1 MTDKP
6 RDVRFQVSADRTS
19 ASRKVRYVETNQ
31 GDADDC
37 MLCQLDEG
45 GVPVG
50 DSDQSASVAPEA
62 QPDTRVSAVD
72 DAVDEDAEDQ
82 FVEEKLMDAIENQLV
97 AQQPPAVQAVLNKL
111 TLVGHTREDAVQMMA
126 QVLAWQISDMLKTEQ
141 PFDLVAY
148 ERALRALPQ
157 LPDAS

>member
-6 RDVRFQVSADRTS
+6 RDLRFQVSADRAS

-50 DSDQSASVAPEA
+50 DCDDSKSLPSTPPETVS
-62 QPDTRVSAVD
+62 QPVD
-72 DAVDEDAEDQ
+72 DDEAEDQ
-82 FVEEKLMDAIENQLV
+82 FVEEKLIDAIENQL
-97 AQQPPAVQAVLNKL
+97 ADQQPPAVQAVLNKL
-111 TLVGHTREDAVQMMA
+111 TLVGHTREESVQMMA
-126 QVLAWQISDMLKTEQ
+126 QVLAWQISEMLETEQ
-141 PFDLVAY
+141 PFDRVAY

-157 LPDAS
+157 LPDAP

>member
-6 RDVRFQVSADRTS
+6 RDLSYQVSADRSS
-19 ASRKVRYVETNQ
+19 ATRKVRYVETNQ

-50 DSDQSASVAPEA
+50 ECDQDESVMQEQSAITAP
-62 QPDTRVSAVD
+62 VVD
-72 DAVDEDAEDQ
+72 DEADEQ
-82 FVEEKLMDAIENQLV
+82 LVEEELLQAIENQLS
-97 AQQPPAVQAVLNKL
+97 AQQPAAVQAVLNKL
-111 TLVGHTREDAVQMMA
+111 TLVGHTREEIVQMMA
-126 QVLAWQISDMLKTEQ
+126 QVLAWQISVMLEADSAFDMA
-141 PFDLVAY
+141 AY

-157 LPDAS
+157 LPDAP